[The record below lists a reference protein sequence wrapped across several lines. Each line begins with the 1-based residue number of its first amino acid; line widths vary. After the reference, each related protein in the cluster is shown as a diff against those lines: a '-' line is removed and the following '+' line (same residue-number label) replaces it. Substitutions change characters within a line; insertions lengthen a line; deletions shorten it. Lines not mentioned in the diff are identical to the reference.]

1 MPSDPHIAAWAD
13 QFGALLRDK
22 ILVMQEALLAT
33 RGWPNMSHIFPDP
46 ADGDTWQI
54 TFESGEY
61 YAQNLDDG
69 EQPHP
74 VLLDLESL
82 GVRR

>member
-1 MPSDPHIAAWAD
+1 MTDPHICAWAD

-22 ILVMQEALLAT
+22 IREMQGALLAT
-33 RGWPNMSHIFPDP
+33 AWTNMSHIFQDP

-61 YAQNLDDG
+61 YAQNLDDD
-69 EQPHP
+69 EYMHP
-74 VLLDLESL
+74 VLLDLDAL
-82 GVRR
+82 GVFR